1 MANAEWDE
9 VSPYLDEVFEMSEP
23 DRTEWL
29 SALRARD
36 PQLAARLEP
45 FLDAHCR
52 LEAER
57 FLEDEKRPETFRRA
71 QTLVGQRIGAYA
83 IVSLLGEGGMGGVWL
98 AERSDGELQQKVA
111 IKFLTSAAH
120 RPGWVERFLR
130 ERQLLAALNHQS
142 IVHLLDA
149 GRTEDGLPYLVME
162 YVEGQPID
170 RYAADI
176 PVRERLA
183 LFLHVCDAVAHAHRR
198 LVIHRDLKP
207 SNILVDHA
215 GQPKLLDFG
224 IGKLVDETADSTI
237 TVERVLTPG
246 YASPEQLRGRART
259 TSTDIYSLGA
269 VLYKLLTGRSPNDV
283 RASTPDHGERRG
295 QMRDLPPA
303 TRLNPCLPADI
314 DYVLRRALREE
325 PEERYMSVEA
335 LAGDVRAVLESR
347 AVDARAG
354 DTWYRA
360 RRFMLRHWL
369 PITAAALLLLS
380 FTVGL
385 YTTRRERATALRR
398 FAQVRQLANEFIA
411 LDGEIRNLPGS
422 VNARH
427 RIVSE
432 SLKYLNGLGAE
443 GRDDPELALEIGN
456 AYLQIARVQGVP
468 ASVGNLGELSQAE
481 ASLREA
487 DRLVETVLTTRPND
501 RGALLTSAE
510 IEHDWMAVVD
520 YQDRRDEALAHA
532 RKAAGQL
539 DRFLGFGV
547 TTPADVDDATHIYA
561 NIATAYFNSGQYD
574 QSVRF
579 LRRALEISEGV
590 EAARMRRATALGKLA
605 NALTPSGDL
614 DGALAAIQE
623 SRTILEDVTAKGG
636 GVAERINLINALVR
650 EGAILGDVVLDRV
663 NLDQPAKALTAL
675 KRAVDVA
682 EPLAATDPRDYRSR
696 RLIASASVYIGAIVG
711 PSDPL
716 GALAVYDHALARLR
730 EVAANARTQRDA
742 SLLLAGSSYAARALH
757 HESDATRRLDEAFR
771 LLRETKQYPTDRI
784 EPGRSEPAVALRALA
799 DHHHESGQPEQAVI
813 VYNQLLAGMI
823 AWKADPENN
832 LFDASAFSTTWSALS
847 SVLRQLGRSDDAQ
860 ALDERR
866 AELWRK
872 WSQKRPS
879 NLFVR
884 RQLESPGSR

>member
-9 VSPYLDEVFEMSEP
+9 VSPYLDAVFEMSEA

-45 FLDAHCR
+45 LIDAHRR

-57 FLEDEKRPETFRRA
+57 FLEDEQCPDTFRRA
-71 QTLVGQRIGAYA
+71 PTLVGQRIGAYA

-98 AERSDGELQQKVA
+98 AERSDGELQQRVA
-111 IKFLTSAAH
+111 IKFLSAAAH

-142 IVHLLDA
+142 IVRLLDA
-149 GRTEDGLPYLVME
+149 GRTEEGLLYLVME
-162 YVEGQPID
+162 YVEGQSID

-176 PVRERLA
+176 PVRDRLT

-224 IGKLVDETADSTI
+224 IGKLVDETADSTV

-246 YASPEQLRGRART
+246 YASPEQLRGRAHT

-269 VLYKLLTGRSPNDV
+269 VLYKLLTGRSPNEV
-283 RASTPDHGERRG
+283 RATPNSVDRHGPT
-295 QMRDLPPA
+295 RDLPPA
-303 TRLNPCLPADI
+303 TRLNPDVPADI

-347 AVDARAG
+347 PVDARAG
-354 DTWYRA
+354 DAWYRA
-360 RRFMLRHWL
+360 RKFVLRRWL
-369 PITAAALLLLS
+369 PIATAALLLLS
-380 FTVGL
+380 FGVGL
-385 YTTRRERATALRR
+385 YTTSRERATALRR
-398 FAQVRQLANEFIA
+398 FAQVRQLANQFIA

-443 GRDDPELALEIGN
+443 GRDDPDLALEIGQ

-481 ASLREA
+481 ASLQQA
-487 DRLVETVLTTRPND
+487 DRLVEAVLTTRPND
-501 RGALLTSAE
+501 RRALLTSAE

-539 DRFLGFGV
+539 DRFLGFSG

-663 NLDQPAKALTAL
+663 NLDQPAEALTAL

-696 RLIASASVYIGAIVG
+696 RLIASASVYIGAILG
-711 PSDPL
+711 RSDPR
-716 GALAVYDHALARLR
+716 GALAVYDRALARLQ

-742 SLLLAGSSYAARALH
+742 IVLLAGSSYAARALH
-757 HESDATRRLDEAFR
+757 HESDARRRLDEAFR
-771 LLRETKQYPTDRI
+771 LLRATKQYPADRI

-799 DHHHESGQPEQAVI
+799 DHHHDSGQPEQAVN
-813 VYNQLLAGMI
+813 VYNELLAGMI

-847 SVLRQLGRSDDAQ
+847 GVLRQLGRSDDAL
-860 ALDERR
+860 ALDNRR

-872 WSQKRPS
+872 WDQKRP
-879 NLFVR
+879 NNPFVR
-884 RQLESPGSR
+884 RQLHTPGPR